1 MISVLIVE
9 DETTAAEALIE
20 YVGRVSGFEVIG
32 NARTGADALDQM
44 AADGVDLLLLDIYLP
59 DMSGLELL
67 RMLRAAGNTVDV
79 IAVTVAND
87 LSVVK
92 ASVALGVVQYVV
104 KPFTFNTVRRRLK
117 RYQEYQNLLTEQA
130 LLLAQQEIDHLLNT
144 LRDADPG
151 SLSRGISP
159 ESLHA
164 VVSALTEEAA
174 GTGMSA
180 VEVAQ
185 HVGCLTRH
193 GKALPRVPRRFR
205 ARGPQRPLQ
214 RPWPT
219 RSRIP
224 PGVEHDAGR
233 STNMI
238 SCPRPALRRPLCCGR
253 CDSRPRV
260 RPPAASP
267 QERRGLRQK
276 SRQAPR

>member
-32 NARTGADALDQM
+32 NARTGADALHRM

-67 RMLRAAGNTVDV
+67 RMLRGAGNTVDA

-87 LSVVK
+87 QSAVK

-117 RYQEYQNLLTEQA
+117 RYQEYHTLLTEHE
-130 LLLAQQEIDHLLNT
+130 LILAQQEIDHLLNT

-159 ESLHA
+159 ESLRA
-164 VVSALTEEAA
+164 LVSALTEEVG

-180 VEVAQ
+180 VEVARTS
-185 HVGCLTRH
+185 G
-193 GKALPRVPRRFR
+193 ASRVTARRYLEYLVDSGLVVR
-205 ARGPQRPLQ
+205 SARYRG
-214 RPWPT
+214 
-219 RSRIP
+219 
-224 PGVEHDAGR
+224 AGR
-233 STNMI
+233 PEVVYRLASSTTQ
-238 SCPRPALRRPLCCGR
+238 G
-253 CDSRPRV
+253 DSPT
-260 RPPAASP
+260 
-267 QERRGLRQK
+267 
-276 SRQAPR
+276 